1 MQNFLPRQL
10 VVNLIQLYQCG
21 LKAAGY
27 QKKKKKGKVT
37 SPSCSNRKYANTGK
51 KTEQHTLL
59 KTFVK

>member
-27 QKKKKKGKVT
+27 QKKKKKKEKGQALPVQT
-37 SPSCSNRKYANTGK
+37 GNMPTLERKQNSI
-51 KTEQHTLL
+51 L
-59 KTFVK
+59 F

>member
-27 QKKKKKGKVT
+27 QKKKKKRK
-37 SPSCSNRKYANTGK
+37 SDKPFLFKQEICQHWKENRTAYSSENIC
-51 KTEQHTLL
+51 
-59 KTFVK
+59 